1 MIKNK
6 SYTNLIKE
14 LAITDF
20 KLKYQG
26 SILGYVWSL
35 IKPLAYFGV
44 LYIVFTKIFK
54 LGDSIPYYP
63 IYLLLGVILFG
74 FWADATSM
82 AMNSIVTR
90 GELIRKVYFPRIVLV
105 IASSITSVITLF
117 LNLLVVFVLAY
128 FSNVHF
134 TVEYI
139 WLILLIIE
147 FYVFIVG
154 VSFYLAAL
162 FVRFRDVGHIWEVLN
177 QIFFY
182 ATPVIYPL
190 TIVPPK
196 MAQVIMVSPL
206 AQIIQDFRTVVLGFD
221 AAPIEPMWGMEFLPH
236 VIVITV
242 FVSGYYVFQKM
253 AAKFAEEV

>member
-1 MIKNK
+1 VIKNK

-26 SILGYVWSL
+26 SILGYIWSL

-134 TVEYI
+134 TIEYI

-147 FYVFIVG
+147 FYVFVVG

-190 TIVPPK
+190 TIVPPR
-196 MAQVIMVSPL
+196 MAKVIMMSPL
-206 AQIIQDFRTVVLGFD
+206 AQIIQDSRTVVLGFN
-221 AAPIEPMWGMEFLPH
+221 ATTIEPWWGLELIPH
-236 VIVITV
+236 TIVLVV